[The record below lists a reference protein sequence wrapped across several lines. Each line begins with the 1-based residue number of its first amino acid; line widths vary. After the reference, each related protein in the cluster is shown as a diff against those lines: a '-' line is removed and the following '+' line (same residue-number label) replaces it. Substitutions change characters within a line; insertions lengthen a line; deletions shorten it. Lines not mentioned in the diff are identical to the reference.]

1 MRTTRARIGALG
13 VATLGA
19 LALGVTT
26 VPAASAAAEPAAVLS
41 SLGAATG
48 GYYLDDAGKPVVTVL
63 NNADAARAKSSGVAT
78 KVVQHSLGELTGVKQ
93 HLDSLGSV
101 PNAGWGLDIANNQ
114 VIVDVYDATPAAQRA
129 ELLETVQQY
138 GNLVR
143 VEQHSGAM
151 SLFIKGGE
159 EISNGSGYCS
169 NGFNVEKDGQKLL
182 LSAGHCEVLGGGGPW
197 NGGKTVGYKF
207 PDEDNLLAENASGEG
222 PSEVTD
228 GTKITSFADA
238 VVGEKM
244 KRDGRTSGVTSG
256 EVTKIDYTF
265 EAEGY
270 TVYHE
275 FCTTATS
282 AGGDSGGPAYDGG
295 KGLGTLSGGDSST
308 SCFFPATLSVQ
319 RYGVTLP
326 QS

>member
-1 MRTTRARIGALG
+1 MRKTRVKIGVLG
-13 VATLGA
+13 IASVGA
-19 LALGVTT
+19 LALGAATT
-26 VPAASAAAEPAAVLS
+26 PVATAAMEPAAVMNS
-41 SLGAATG
+41 FGAATG

-63 NNADAARAKSSGVAT
+63 NDADVAKAQSSGVTA

-101 PNAGWGLDIANNQ
+101 PNAGWGLDIAHNQ
-114 VIVDVYDATPAAQRA
+114 VVVDVYDATPAAEKA
-129 ELLETVQQY
+129 SLLKTVQQY
-138 GNLVR
+138 GDLVR
-143 VEQHSGAM
+143 VDRHAGEM
-151 SLFIKGGE
+151 SLFIKGGD
-159 EISNGSGYCS
+159 EISNGSGLCS
-169 NGFNVEKDGQKLL
+169 NGFNVEKDGQKLM

-197 NGGKTVGYKF
+197 NGGETVGYKF
-207 PDEDNLLAENASGEG
+207 PDEDNLLIENASGEG
-222 PSEVTD
+222 PSETTD

-238 VVGEKM
+238 VVGEQM

-256 EVTKIDYTF
+256 EVTKVDYTF

-275 FCTTATS
+275 FCTTAKS

-295 KGLGTLSGGDSST
+295 KGLGTLSGGDGST
-308 SCFFPATLSVQ
+308 SCFFPATLSAE